1 MIRAARLLLL
11 AAALAAPAGRP
22 SAAAAAQNPTFATR
36 VDAVRVDVLVT
47 DAGRIV
53 EGLSAADFEVLDNGV
68 PQQVDLL
75 SFGEL
80 PLNVILAFDM
90 SESVAGSR
98 LRNLRTA
105 GRALLG
111 GLRPA
116 DQAALVTFSH
126 AVVLAADLS
135 SDTTLVRAAL
145 DDAAAF
151 GSTALVDAA
160 YTGIVLGESDR
171 ARALLIVFSD
181 GLDTASFLQPD
192 FVHDT
197 ARRTD
202 TVVYAVSA
210 GIPEKAG
217 FLRELARLTGGS
229 LLEVGTRADLTPAL
243 VGILGEF
250 RQRYLLSYAPRGVAP
265 DGWHDITVRLRG
277 ATGAVQARPG
287 YLAGF

>member
-1 MIRAARLLLL
+1 VIRVARLLLL

-135 SDTTLVRAAL
+135 PETSLVRAAL

-171 ARALLIVFSD
+171 ARSLLIVFSD

-192 FVHDT
+192 LVHDT

-229 LLEVGTRADLTPAL
+229 LLEVGTRGDLTPAL
-243 VGILGEF
+243 VGILREF
-250 RQRYLLSYAPRGVAP
+250 RQRYLLSYSPRDVAP

-277 ATGAVQARPG
+277 ATGVVQARPG